1 MAEQIEENQPITSPP
16 ELVTNGGTHGTTV
29 VRVAFT
35 CERELHDRKDFQVR
49 QGRILPS
56 MHDERGD
63 VRPWRGN
70 QLHTLTLRW
79 NGHQVLHVKAD
90 SLKVAERI
98 MSANIEGSF
107 WALWIA
113 TQTQKSTSAELSQMR
128 INEGELLETIRNTY
142 GKRFEPQFGTDAIA
156 IARHIIA
163 EGAK

>member
-1 MAEQIEENQPITSPP
+1 MAEQIEENQPIATPH
-16 ELVTNGGTHGTTV
+16 ELVTNGGTHGTTI

-35 CERELHDRKDFQVR
+35 CDRQLHDREDFQIR
-49 QGRILPS
+49 QGRMLPS

-63 VRPWRGN
+63 VRPWEGN
-70 QLHTLTLRW
+70 ELHTLTLKW
-79 NGHQVLHVKAD
+79 NEHQVLHVKAD
-90 SLKVAERI
+90 SLEEAQQI
-98 MSANIEGSF
+98 MSANIERSF
-107 WALWIA
+107 FAMWIA

-163 EGAK
+163 ENLK